1 MPEGKNTVKE
11 QERIRLQRELGL
23 SESQK
28 VKVMSLIQTLD
39 CLQKRLTAIEWCILA
54 FSNDVGDSR

>member
-1 MPEGKNTVKE
+1 MKE